1 MADIQK
7 DNPSDGKQDEQPQ
20 KVLRAADIYPPYNKP
35 DEQGP
40 SKAYR
45 QDLIPPL
52 GGIKPAPVQQE
63 QPIET
68 NNDIPKFDLAEQIM
82 SQHRKATSERRK
94 MRTKETPAP
103 QQQQPQIIPQPIQQ
117 QEQKTIKHTV
127 KYDWDQVDNITKKIV
142 ARDISKMLGL

>member
-35 DEQGP
+35 QEQSP
-40 SKAYR
+40 KTYR

-63 QPIET
+63 QPIEI

-82 SQHRKATSERRK
+82 SQQRKATSERRK

-103 QQQQPQIIPQPIQQ
+103 QQNIKQPIQQ
-117 QEQKTIKHTV
+117 PEQKTIKHTV